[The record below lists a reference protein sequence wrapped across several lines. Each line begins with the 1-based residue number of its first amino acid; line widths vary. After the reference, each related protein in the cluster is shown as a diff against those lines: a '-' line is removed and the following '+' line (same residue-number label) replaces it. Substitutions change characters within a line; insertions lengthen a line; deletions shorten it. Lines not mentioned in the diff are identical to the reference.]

1 MDYYYAYQFN
11 MDYYGFYEN
20 MDFYEFHGA
29 VIFHKKCG
37 KRIESCPLL
46 FFADN
51 DIKEKRTKS
60 KMIVI

>member
-20 MDFYEFHGA
+20 TDFYEFHGA

-37 KRIESCPLL
+37 KRIELPAFVFC
-46 FFADN
+46 
-51 DIKEKRTKS
+51 
-60 KMIVI
+60 